1 MKDLII
7 TLIELL
13 GIAGAVIAYY
23 YYLEHLLKRKLYEK
37 LSLPSGTVPERFDIG
52 KFFIGFFSMFNVT
65 LWAKDLIS
73 LFNIRKLLV
82 YALIIG
88 GIFIYGYTKGNQ
100 NLPIKVDLGYGHEAV
115 IALGDGTYMHITKTG
130 EVDIIDNKNPAK
142 AKILRIIKAKDLGAL
157 QGKLSAFG
165 IQFNPIAVAGYGIG
179 LKGDGGLEAGV
190 GVSIFRYWQGSVEA
204 FATQKGL
211 YVGTSYRLDRLHLDN
226 TSIGIA
232 YGRSYSDWQEGRIMI
247 YGKIDF

>member
-7 TLIELL
+7 TLVEIF
-13 GIAGAVIAYY
+13 GIAGIVIAYY
-23 YYLEHLLKRKLYEK
+23 YGLEQLLKRKLYEK
-37 LSLPSGTVPERFDIG
+37 LSLPSGTVPEKFNLG
-52 KFFIGFFSMFNVT
+52 KFSIGFFSMFNVT

-73 LFNIRKLLV
+73 LFNIRKLVV

-100 NLPIKVDLGYGHEAV
+100 NLPIQVDLGYGHEAV

-142 AKILRIIKAKDLGAL
+142 AKILRVIKTKDLGGL
-157 QGKLSAFG
+157 QSKLSAFG

-190 GVSIFRYWQGSVEA
+190 GVSIFRYWRGSVEA

-247 YGKIDF
+247 YGKVNF